1 MITGERRKLNDMSNT
16 AKRTKLFF
24 GFLVVLA
31 VILIAAFSL
40 SSQAYADDI
49 SDDIWG
55 TVDDDYLSTE
65 GYNFKGNP
73 HFYLLIENYMFLPDD
88 ATITFDCPVWGY
100 HQTLTKQ
107 DLVGRLGYVRLPAN
121 VRVTISSGTYT
132 NNFWKTADLTVE
144 GSQLFYTGTMIP
156 GIDNT
161 VRADS
166 CDILM
171 LGPLGG
177 HVVGIWA
184 GLGDRVNSNPG
195 GGEDPDNPGPGGGED
210 PDNPGPGGGEDPD
223 NPGPGGGEDPDN
235 PGPGGGEDP
244 DNPNPGGG
252 EDPDKPNPDKPNPDK
267 PNPDKPNP
275 DKPDFPGPKDD
286 SDDPNG
292 GGDKPKDSPK
302 TGDNSHYELLW
313 VIAVIALTT
322 FAATYRKKND

>member
-1 MITGERRKLNDMSNT
+1 MSNT

-40 SSQAYADDI
+40 SSQAYADDV

-223 NPGPGGGEDPDN
+223 NPGPGGGEDPDK
-235 PGPGGGEDP
+235 
-244 DNPNPGGG
+244 PN
-252 EDPDKPNPDKPNPDK
+252 PDKPNPDKPNPDK

>member
-16 AKRTKLFF
+16 AKRTKLLF

-107 DLVGRLGYVRLPAN
+107 DLVGRLGYVRLPAD

-171 LGPLGG
+171 LGPVGG

-184 GLGDRVNSNPG
+184 GLGDRVNPNPG
-195 GGEDPDNPGPGGGED
+195 GGD
-210 PDNPGPGGGEDPD
+210 
-223 NPGPGGGEDPDN
+223 
-235 PGPGGGEDP
+235 DP

-252 EDPDKPNPDKPNPDK
+252 DDPDNPNPGGGDDPKDPDDPNY
-267 PNPDKPNP
+267 
-275 DKPDFPGPKDD
+275 PGPKDD
-286 SDDPNG
+286 GDDPNG
-292 GGDKPKDSPK
+292 VGDDPKDSPK

>member
-1 MITGERRKLNDMSNT
+1 MSNT
-16 AKRTKLFF
+16 AKRTKLLF

-107 DLVGRLGYVRLPAN
+107 DLVGRLGYVRLPAD

-171 LGPLGG
+171 LGPVGG

-184 GLGDRVNSNPG
+184 GLGDRVNPNPG
-195 GGEDPDNPGPGGGED
+195 GGD
-210 PDNPGPGGGEDPD
+210 
-223 NPGPGGGEDPDN
+223 
-235 PGPGGGEDP
+235 DP

-252 EDPDKPNPDKPNPDK
+252 DDPDNPNPGGGDDPNNPNPGGGDDPNN
-267 PNPDKPNP
+267 PNPGGGDDPNNPNP
-275 DKPDFPGPKDD
+275 GGGDDPDNPNPGGGDDPDNPNPGGGDDPDPKDPDDPNYPGPKDD
-286 SDDPNG
+286 GDDPNG
-292 GGDKPKDSPK
+292 DGDDPKDSPE
-302 TGDNSHYELLW
+302 TGDDSHYELLW

>member
-1 MITGERRKLNDMSNT
+1 MSNT

-223 NPGPGGGEDPDN
+223 NP
-235 PGPGGGEDP
+235 
-244 DNPNPGGG
+244 NPGGG

>member
-171 LGPLGG
+171 LGPVGG

-223 NPGPGGGEDPDN
+223 NPG
-235 PGPGGGEDP
+235 
-244 DNPNPGGG
+244 PGGG

>member
-1 MITGERRKLNDMSNT
+1 MSNT
-16 AKRTKLFF
+16 AKRTKLLF

-107 DLVGRLGYVRLPAN
+107 DLVGRLGYVRLPAD

-132 NNFWKTADLTVE
+132 NSFWKTADLTVE

-171 LGPLGG
+171 LGPVGG

-184 GLGDRVNSNPG
+184 GLGDRVNPNPG
-195 GGEDPDNPGPGGGED
+195 GGD
-210 PDNPGPGGGEDPD
+210 
-223 NPGPGGGEDPDN
+223 
-235 PGPGGGEDP
+235 DP

-252 EDPDKPNPDKPNPDK
+252 DDPDNPNPGGGDDPKDPDDPNY
-267 PNPDKPNP
+267 
-275 DKPDFPGPKDD
+275 PGPKDD
-286 SDDPNG
+286 GDDPNG
-292 GGDKPKDSPK
+292 GGDDPKDSPK

>member
-171 LGPLGG
+171 LGPVGG

-235 PGPGGGEDP
+235 PG
-244 DNPNPGGG
+244 PGGG

>member
-1 MITGERRKLNDMSNT
+1 MLQGAISVIVPADVITGERRKLNDMSNT

-195 GGEDPDNPGPGGGED
+195 GGEDPDNPGPGGGD
-210 PDNPGPGGGEDPD
+210 
-223 NPGPGGGEDPDN
+223 
-235 PGPGGGEDP
+235 
-244 DNPNPGGG
+244 
-252 EDPDKPNPDKPNPDK
+252 DPDKPNPDKPNPDK

>member
-1 MITGERRKLNDMSNT
+1 MSNT

-40 SSQAYADDI
+40 SSQAYADDV

-223 NPGPGGGEDPDN
+223 
-235 PGPGGGEDP
+235 
-244 DNPNPGGG
+244 
-252 EDPDKPNPDKPNPDK
+252 KPNPDK

>member
-1 MITGERRKLNDMSNT
+1 MSNT

-171 LGPLGG
+171 LGPVGG

-235 PGPGGGEDP
+235 PG
-244 DNPNPGGG
+244 PGGG

>member
-1 MITGERRKLNDMSNT
+1 MSNT

-210 PDNPGPGGGEDPD
+210 PDNP
-223 NPGPGGGEDPDN
+223 
-235 PGPGGGEDP
+235 
-244 DNPNPGGG
+244 NPGGG

>member
-1 MITGERRKLNDMSNT
+1 MSNT

-171 LGPLGG
+171 LGPVGG

-223 NPGPGGGEDPDN
+223 NPG
-235 PGPGGGEDP
+235 
-244 DNPNPGGG
+244 PGGG

>member
-1 MITGERRKLNDMSNT
+1 MSNT
-16 AKRTKLFF
+16 AKRTKLLF

-107 DLVGRLGYVRLPAN
+107 DLGGRLGYVRLPAD

-171 LGPLGG
+171 LGPVGG

-184 GLGDRVNSNPG
+184 GLGDRVNPNPG
-195 GGEDPDNPGPGGGED
+195 GGD
-210 PDNPGPGGGEDPD
+210 
-223 NPGPGGGEDPDN
+223 
-235 PGPGGGEDP
+235 DP

-252 EDPDKPNPDKPNPDK
+252 DDPKDPDDPNY
-267 PNPDKPNP
+267 
-275 DKPDFPGPKDD
+275 PGPKDD
-286 SDDPNG
+286 GDDPNG
-292 GGDKPKDSPK
+292 GGDDTKDSPK

>member
-1 MITGERRKLNDMSNT
+1 MSNT

-171 LGPLGG
+171 LGPVGG

-210 PDNPGPGGGEDPD
+210 PDNPG
-223 NPGPGGGEDPDN
+223 
-235 PGPGGGEDP
+235 
-244 DNPNPGGG
+244 PGGG

>member
-1 MITGERRKLNDMSNT
+1 
-16 AKRTKLFF
+16 
-24 GFLVVLA
+24 
-31 VILIAAFSL
+31 
-40 SSQAYADDI
+40 
-49 SDDIWG
+49 
-55 TVDDDYLSTE
+55 
-65 GYNFKGNP
+65 
-73 HFYLLIENYMFLPDD
+73 
-88 ATITFDCPVWGY
+88 
-100 HQTLTKQ
+100 
-107 DLVGRLGYVRLPAN
+107 
-121 VRVTISSGTYT
+121 
-132 NNFWKTADLTVE
+132 
-144 GSQLFYTGTMIP
+144 MIP

-195 GGEDPDNPGPGGGED
+195 GGED
-210 PDNPGPGGGEDPD
+210 
-223 NPGPGGGEDPDN
+223 
-235 PGPGGGEDP
+235 
-244 DNPNPGGG
+244 
-252 EDPDKPNPDKPNPDK
+252 PDK